1 MYIHNYPAVANKI
14 NLFRYS
20 NEATVYPNWVP
31 GNISGLNPEVFTNND
46 TVTIEGKTITV
57 SIDFSGINAS
67 PRLLGDA
74 GGIYGG
80 SGRCDPNNEIEGC
93 CEFGDG
99 YDNRTNS
106 EHCRDYGWPFCN
118 AYWGYA
124 LPSTQGGEGA
134 AFGSGQGCKSR
145 ALANFNQLF
154 PGPDGKLRF
163 PYRVISGISQED
175 GNYWNNPTLW
185 NNGFANTS
193 AFLAEHDGPKH
204 GESGGYEYVLSL
216 GHPITTQPCR
226 DEPYTFNF
234 WDHQQNTF
242 ISRKFRCPCVAWG
255 TSVPCQQ
262 CPVEGGSSWPGIY
275 CSGDDGVLTADF
287 YRLWIMDSSEPPIPN
302 YIKRYKLLKGQLPEG
317 LPSYSLRR
325 PNLISKEIVK
335 FIPEVNGRRAIPDL
349 NIPGS
354 YGHLFVP
361 NVPLQSGGEGDDGQ
375 IVLTVTEDGETI
387 VKSLVGGN
395 FVGAIDWED
404 FQRSQ
409 PITGENR
416 CNDIQ
421 NDLFFKN
428 GDFLDINSWCLPD
441 VYHRDELP
449 NPKLI
454 ITKRFAEGEATSPND
469 VRVRLNVRLE
479 QLGKPKLVFYSYP
492 SSINEGDSITLPE
505 INENNTENFPLK
517 TSPYLSRES
526 LNDVFRNTNVV
537 AFRQQK
543 MLQASELNE
552 IQEKFYRK
560 QKLLVEHTRN
570 WLTREN
576 IIQNPNDLLC
586 TSGQGHHVIFRNYRL
601 NKCLPIEQNKITIDS
616 TPDQFALNI
625 DPTYLLLNSDF
636 KQGQLDGL
644 FNFTLTQSTPH
655 KSLNFYKLQNRL
667 TIGFTVQDLPENDVK
682 IFTIGVD
689 YGNLI
694 SCNEY
699 SELRDN
705 SGGSNTTAPC
715 GADRNVLIDKFT
727 NAIISLDSPSGLG
740 SDNFAPDEIRN
751 ESFIFQSPVN
761 NYSTRETNVPFM
773 VAYMIKQNN
782 NIKIYYPNGL
792 LISGTPIV

>member
-14 NLFRYS
+14 NLFNYS

-46 TVTIEGKTITV
+46 TVTIEGETITV
-57 SIDFSGINAS
+57 SIDFSGINVS

-80 SGRCDPNNEIEGC
+80 AGRCNINDPIEGC

-124 LPSTQGGEGA
+124 LPSTQGG
-134 AFGSGQGCKSR
+134 QGGDVGCQERTLSSPIFR
-145 ALANFNQLF
+145 A
-154 PGPDGKLRF
+154 PDGRLKF
-163 PYRVISGISQED
+163 PYRTISGISQED
-175 GNYWNNPTLW
+175 GAYWNNPTLW
-185 NNGFANTS
+185 NNGFANTT
-193 AFLAEHDGPKH
+193 AFLAEHDGAKH
-204 GESGGYEYVLSL
+204 GESGGYEYLLSL

-226 DEPYTFNF
+226 DEPYTFSF
-234 WDHQQNTF
+234 WDPQQNTF

-255 TSVPCQQ
+255 TSTPCSS
-262 CPVEGGSSWPGIY
+262 CGVENSQNAWIGKY
-275 CSGDDGVLTADF
+275 CTGDDAVLTNDA
-287 YRLWIMDSSEPPIPN
+287 YRLWIMDSNEPPIPN
-302 YIKRYKLLKGQLPEG
+302 YIKRYKLLKGELPVG
-317 LPSYSLRR
+317 LPSYVLRR
-325 PNLISKEIVK
+325 SNLISKEIVEFSEEFNEK
-335 FIPEVNGRRAIPDL
+335 ILVPDL

-354 YGHLFVP
+354 YGFKNLNNQLV
-361 NVPLQSGGEGDDGQ
+361 NYIAYSGEGDDGQ
-375 IVLTVTEDGETI
+375 IVLTVTKDGETI
-387 VKSLVGGN
+387 VHRKDGVNVGTITIQGQLT
-395 FVGAIDWED
+395 A
-404 FQRSQ
+404 

-416 CNDIQ
+416 CNDIY
-421 NDLFFKN
+421 NDLFIKN
-428 GDFLDINSWCLPD
+428 GNFLDINSWCVPD
-441 VYHRDELP
+441 IYHRDEVQ
-449 NPKLI
+449 NPKKLL
-454 ITKRFAEGEATSPND
+454 TNTLNALPEATSAND
-469 VRVRLNVRLE
+469 SRNRLNVRLE
-479 QLGKPKLVFYSYP
+479 QLGKPKLVFYSYG
-492 SSINEGDSITLPE
+492 SSINEGDSINLPE
-505 INENNTENFPLK
+505 INQNNVENLPLK

-526 LNDVFRNTNVV
+526 LNNIFRNTNVV

-576 IIQNPNDLLC
+576 LIQNPNDLFC
-586 TSGQGHHVIFRNYRL
+586 TSDKNVIFENYRL

-616 TPDQFALNI
+616 TADQFSLNI
-625 DPTYLLLNSDF
+625 DPTYLLLKSNF
-636 KQGQLDGL
+636 KQGILNEV
-644 FNFTLTQSTPH
+644 FRFTLLQSNPH

-667 TIGFTVQDLPENDVK
+667 TIGFTIDNLTETNVK

-699 SELRDN
+699 PELRDN
-705 SGGSNTTAPC
+705 SGGSVQTAPC

-727 NAIISLDSPSGLG
+727 NTIIANIETSQGARFDAFPAEIS
-740 SDNFAPDEIRN
+740 NF
-751 ESFIFQSPVN
+751 ESQSPLN

-782 NIKIYYPNGL
+782 NVNIYYPNGL
-792 LISGTPIV
+792 LITSIPTL